1 MGRVVVIAA
10 VLMGLVE
17 PALAQR
23 IDRPANSLTAFAGM
37 LSGNQWQ
44 DFFTPSDLTFRHTYL
59 AGVGYNH
66 RFTTV
71 LHALDLEGLVQA
83 APHFGAAH
91 QWEFDA
97 AANARWT
104 DFPWNDVVP
113 TTVSFALG
121 TSYETQ
127 VPREE
132 EPLNGGFSKQ
142 WLAFWLFEIEL
153 SPSQSLWSGVIRV
166 HHRSTAF
173 GLFGEGGGSNWL
185 VLGVRRYF

>member
-1 MGRVVVIAA
+1 LLRMARTGNRSRHDMCRVAVIGTALM
-10 VLMGLVE
+10 VLTG

-23 IDRPANSLTAFAGM
+23 IVRPPNSVAAFAGM
-37 LSGNQWQ
+37 LSANQWQ
-44 DFFTPSDLTFRHTYL
+44 DFFTPSELTFRHTYL

-83 APHFGAAH
+83 SPHFGAAH

-113 TTVSFALG
+113 TTLSFALG

-132 EPLNGGFSKQ
+132 EPLMAGSANNGWRSGFSK
-142 WLAFWLFEIEL
+142 
-153 SPSQSLWSGVIRV
+153 SK
-166 HHRSTAF
+166 
-173 GLFGEGGGSNWL
+173 
-185 VLGVRRYF
+185 